1 MRTIIKREFKNYM
14 KNPLLWIA
22 LLVIVAGIYQSIGPY
37 LKLQRPQGQ
46 IQQDISNLN
55 LDEISDKDVMDGF
68 IPATEEQQI
77 KYGLEAVRQILVE
90 NFETSEEEAA
100 AFIAEIQET
109 YTDIPSVVEAIK
121 ETYDFSGWDSYF
133 ETYEYVPG
141 TSDEVNSYIDD
152 KLEKHPF
159 SWYMAMKFGDF
170 AGLFMGFTCAVLLVF
185 LYMRDMKRD
194 TYELLHTKPLS
205 SWSYILGKA
214 GGGFAVILFMLA
226 VLNVI
231 FGGLCLFYGK
241 RAGLPVNL
249 LDFPRVTLIYI
260 LPNMLMVV
268 SIYTAIALLFKNPLP
283 GVPLILLYMIYS
295 NMGSTG
301 PDGKFGYY
309 GRALAI
315 MVRFPGRLFEASPP
329 PMWQMNQIFLIVA
342 SVVLLALSANMWK
355 RRRYY

>member
-46 IQQDISNLN
+46 IQQDISNLSW
-55 LDEISDKDVMDGF
+55 DEIDDKDVMDGF

-100 AFIAEIQET
+100 AFISKIQET

-141 TSDEVNSYIDD
+141 TSDEVNSYID
-152 KLEKHPF
+152 EKMEEHPF

-301 PDGKFGYY
+301 PDGKFDYY

-315 MVRFPGRLFEASPP
+315 MVRFPGRLFEISPP